1 MTDAYK
7 LPEDHPPLKGPRLG
21 VLLINLGTPDATDYA
36 SMRRYLGQFLSDRRV
51 IELSPW
57 LWQPILQLIV
67 LSVRPKKS
75 GRAYDKIW
83 DREKNESP
91 LKTITRNQAEALGA
105 AFSDHPR
112 VIVEWAMRYGHPAIG
127 DKLTVLEEAGCDK
140 ILLMPLYPQY
150 SAATT
155 ASANDEA
162 FRHLMTRRWQPAV
175 RTLAPYHDAPGYI
188 AALRN
193 SVERHLQGL
202 DWKPQKLLASF
213 HGLPRENL
221 DKGDPYHCQCQ
232 KTGRL
237 LREALDWPEEDFI
250 VTFQSRF
257 GPKEWLQPYS
267 DETVAQLGDEGVK
280 KMAIIS
286 PGFSADCLETLEE
299 VALGLHETFEEHGG
313 ESFTYIPCLNEE
325 AEHIAFLKELAI
337 SNLRAWL

>member
-1 MTDAYK
+1 MFSRDH
-7 LPEDHPPLKGPRLG
+7 LPEGHPPLKQPKLG
-21 VLLINLGTPDATDYA
+21 VLLINLGTPDATDYG

-91 LKTITRNQAEALGA
+91 LKTITRGQAEKLAE
-105 AFSDHPR
+105 AFKDHGEIL
-112 VIVEWAMRYGHPAIG
+112 VDWAMRYGHPAIG
-127 DKLTVLEEAGCDK
+127 DKLKDLEQAGCDK

-162 FRHLMTRRWQPAV
+162 FRHLMTRRWQPAL
-175 RTLAPYHDAPGYI
+175 RTLPPYHDDPGYI
-188 AALRN
+188 DALKK
-193 SVERHLQGL
+193 SVEAHLATL

-213 HGLPRENL
+213 HGLPKENL

-237 LREALDWPEEDFI
+237 LREALDWPKDDFL

-267 DETVAQLGDEGVK
+267 DETVAKLGDEGVK

-299 VALGLHETFEEHGG
+299 VALGLGETFEGHGG
-313 ESFTYIPCLNEE
+313 EAFTYIPCLNDDP
-325 AEHIAFLKELAI
+325 AHISFLKDLALK
-337 SNLRAWL
+337 NLQGWL